1 MRWLI
6 KLLATGFYT
15 GYTPIAPGTA
25 GSLIGVIIYL
35 GMYHLFWPYYLLIL
49 IALTFFG
56 IWLSNQA
63 TIYFFKKKDSKRIV
77 IDEIIGFLIT
87 MFLIIPAETSFSD
100 IFLFRYGKFII
111 VGFLVFR
118 VIDILKP
125 FPLRRLERLPGG
137 WGVMCDDLLA
147 GVYANLVMQA
157 IRLASLQ

>member
-1 MRWLI
+1 MKWLI
-6 KLLATGFYT
+6 KFLATGFYT

-35 GMYHLFWPYYLLIL
+35 GMYRLFWPHYLLIL
-49 IALTFFG
+49 VVLSLFG
-56 IWLSNQA
+56 ICISNKA
-63 TIYFFKKKDSKRIV
+63 TVYFFKEKDSKRIV

-87 MFLIIPAETSFSD
+87 MFFIIPAEISSSD
-100 IFLFRYGKFII
+100 ILLFRYSKFII

-125 FPLRRLERLPGG
+125 YPLRRLEKLPGG

-147 GVYANLVMQA
+147 GVYANLIMQV
-157 IRLASLQ
+157 IRQFV